1 MRESFSRTPLG
12 QATRWAKQPIFSPN
26 TVGIRDAKFIVGVV
40 LRVATTSFGERL
52 GARQSFRLSATT
64 PPVGGKSRSQSIF
77 SEFKKHYSIVL
88 QKILILRQ
96 IGTGLAVF

>member
-1 MRESFSRTPLG
+1 LAKRQDG
-12 QATRWAKQPIFSPN
+12 QKQPIFSPN
-26 TVGIRDAKFIVGVV
+26 TVGIRDAKVIVGVV

-77 SEFKKHYSIVL
+77 SYLKNTTRSSFKSS
-88 QKILILRQ
+88 
-96 IGTGLAVF
+96 